1 MSTHNANG
9 GTTISIRAGAAT
21 ARAFARTATVR
32 AEEPAILTCA
42 VSGGV
47 VTSNPNQPIHQAD
60 VIAAAVDAARAGAS
74 ILHIHARTS
83 TGEMTQVPE
92 DYLAIKQ
99 AIREQVED
107 VVLNFTTG
115 GQLAIGGQLQEPDR
129 ESRRAIDAGPELATV
144 NCGSMNFGSGDDVLL
159 NPRSLIAEVA
169 EELAER
175 GIVPEYECFDIGMAL
190 TAAKLADAAKGAPGM
205 MHMILGVDGGAP
217 ASAATVSL
225 FAELVP
231 AGVPWAVTAIPRHFP
246 MMALSLSLGGHIRT
260 GLEDVVYTAPG
271 EYAES
276 NGQLVARARALCEA
290 IGRPVATPAQA
301 REMLGAGQSV
311 KTSTQTPAPPLPPHT
326 AQSPAKT

>member
-1 MSTHNANG
+1 M
-9 GTTISIRAGAAT
+9 
-21 ARAFARTATVR
+21 
-32 AEEPAILTCA
+32 
-42 VSGGV
+42 
-47 VTSNPNQPIHQAD
+47 
-60 VIAAAVDAARAGAS
+60 IAAAVDAARAGAS
-74 ILHIHARTS
+74 ILHIHARTL

-225 FAELVP
+225 FAGACACRRPVGGDRYSP
-231 AGVPWAVTAIPRHFP
+231 ALPDDG
-246 MMALSLSLGGHIRT
+246 ALALARRPYTHRPGGRR
-260 GLEDVVYTAPG
+260 LY
-271 EYAES
+271 
-276 NGQLVARARALCEA
+276 RAR
-290 IGRPVATPAQA
+290 
-301 REMLGAGQSV
+301 
-311 KTSTQTPAPPLPPHT
+311 
-326 AQSPAKT
+326 

>member
-1 MSTHNANG
+1 M
-9 GTTISIRAGAAT
+9 RAGAAT
-21 ARAFARTATVR
+21 ARAFARAAAVK

-42 VSGGV
+42 VSGGL
-47 VTSNPNQPIHQAD
+47 VTTNPNQPVSRDD
-60 VIAAAVDAARAGAS
+60 VIAAAVGAARAGAS

-83 TGEMTQVPE
+83 TGEMTQALE
-92 DYLAIKQ
+92 DYVAIKQ
-99 AIREQVED
+99 AIREQVDD

-115 GQLAIGGQLQEPDR
+115 GQLATGGQLQEPDR
-129 ESRRAIDAGPELATV
+129 ESRRAIDAEPELATV

-169 EELAER
+169 EEVAER

-190 TAAKLADAAKGAPGM
+190 TAAKLASAAKGAPGM
-205 MHMILGVDGGAP
+205 MHMILGVAGGAP
-217 ASAATVSL
+217 ATPATVSL

-246 MMALSLSLGGHIRT
+246 MMALALALGGHIRT

-271 EYAES
+271 EYAQS
-276 NGQLVARARALCEA
+276 NGQLVTRARTLCEA

-301 REMLGAGQSV
+301 REILGAGPPV
-311 KTSTQTPAPPLPPHT
+311 KPPTQTPAPPPPPHT
-326 AQSPAKT
+326 AQSQAKR